1 MELDVPKRTPPPDL
15 VMYQRKQNNMDG
27 KLVIK
32 SWAQEKI
39 FEPESSILMCLQFN
53 VILDSN
59 EDEDEISLSVPPG
72 KPSDVNFC
80 SCKFCHFF

>member
-39 FEPESSILMCLQFN
+39 FEPESSI
-53 VILDSN
+53 
-59 EDEDEISLSVPPG
+59 
-72 KPSDVNFC
+72 
-80 SCKFCHFF
+80 

>member
-1 MELDVPKRTPPPDL
+1 
-15 VMYQRKQNNMDG
+15 
-27 KLVIK
+27 
-32 SWAQEKI
+32 
-39 FEPESSILMCLQFN
+39 MCLQFN

-72 KPSDVNFC
+72 KPSDENFC